1 MLKLNVG
8 TNRKVGLPDYGSAG
22 ASCNLEVELDTSLFQ
37 DLDGLQQVI
46 RRAYAACNQ
55 AVQDELARHKAPV
68 TPEAKTEIIEI
79 RTAPTVKGVRVTTAA
94 GSGSET
100 IRPASLAN
108 VRSATV
114 SQVRAIRAIASR
126 RRIDLPGLLHERF
139 GLGNVSELGIR
150 EASELIDEL
159 KSDEADGSGNGHTN
173 GNGAGTYAVTG
184 GAR

>member
-22 ASCNLEVELDTSLFQ
+22 ASCNLEVELDTSLFH
-37 DLDGLQQVI
+37 DLDGLHHVI
-46 RRAYAACNQ
+46 RKAYAACNQ
-55 AVQDELARHKAPV
+55 AVQDELARLKAPT
-68 TPEAKTEIIEI
+68 TPEASSEIKPEVIEV

-94 GSGSET
+94 PNGSGGNP
-100 IRPASLAN
+100 RP
-108 VRSATV
+108 ATV
-114 SQVRAIRAIASR
+114 SQARAIRAIAAR
-126 RRIDLPGLLHERF
+126 RRIDLPGLLHDRF
-139 GLGNVSELGIR
+139 GLANVSELGIR

-159 KSDEADGSGNGHTN
+159 KADEVAGSGNAHTN